1 MKIDNSDEPK
11 NNIDPNEEAKY
22 LENSDE
28 REQAISNLAQ
38 NLEEEKKS
46 DSID

>member
-11 NNIDPNEEAKY
+11 NNIEPNEEAKN
-22 LENSDE
+22 LKISDE
-28 REQAISNLAQ
+28 KEQAISNLAQ